1 MLEKVNY
8 ITNEEGQR
16 VGVLL
21 DLETYDRLVNST
33 PGLKLSPTLPSQ
45 GEDEYLVGL
54 SKPELEAL
62 AESQLAPKERDRLE
76 NLLARN
82 AEGQLSSQETEILD
96 RLLERIDGL
105 TVLKTRARYTLNR
118 NAASHYLGPSHIC

>member
-45 GEDEYLVGL
+45 GDGEFLVGL

-118 NAASHYLGPSHIC
+118 LES